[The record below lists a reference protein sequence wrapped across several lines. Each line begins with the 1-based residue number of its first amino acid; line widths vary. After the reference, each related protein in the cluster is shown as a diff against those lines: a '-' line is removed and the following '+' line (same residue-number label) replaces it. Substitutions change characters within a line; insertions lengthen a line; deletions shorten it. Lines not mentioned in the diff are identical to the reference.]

1 MLFGE
6 MISYHKLYSV
16 FSKNIPR
23 KFVRLLSKGLKV
35 QAKEKLGT
43 YLGCPRDVDGRNLN
57 VFQGIH
63 QKVNTT
69 ITSWK
74 FNNLNQAGKL
84 ILINSILAVYTFHI
98 MTTFLFPRKV
108 LKSVTS
114 SLLRF
119 WRVSSKDRKPIY
131 WEKISFLEEHKNC
144 GGLSLRNLENLNKAT
159 LFKQYWCIHCNRD
172 LLVSLVFREKYS
184 EQWFQKS
191 MEGKIPQ
198 RSSWGGRSIMKSV
211 Q

>member
-1 MLFGE
+1 

-144 GGLSLRNLENLNKAT
+144 GGWVWETWKTWIRQPYSNNIGAFIVIETFWLVLSLEKSTQSSGSKRVWKERFHKEVLGVGEASWKVCNKWR
-159 LFKQYWCIHCNRD
+159 K
-172 LLVSLVFREKYS
+172 V
-184 EQWFQKS
+184 
-191 MEGKIPQ
+191 
-198 RSSWGGRSIMKSV
+198 
-211 Q
+211 